1 MTTEDWQRVIDVDL
15 TGVFFGAKYGARELI
30 KEGGKGSIINI
41 SSAVGLIGFPTASPY
56 NAAKGGVRLLTKS
69 AALDMADAGYQIRV
83 NSVHPGWI
91 DTDIIKESIA
101 PIATYSTTY
110 GRKMGEPEDIAW
122 VCVYLASDESKF
134 ATDDEFPVSGGLTT
148 GVSIQTYV
156 NYIKGLQN

>member
-1 MTTEDWQRVIDVDL
+1 
-15 TGVFFGAKYGARELI
+15 
-30 KEGGKGSIINI
+30 
-41 SSAVGLIGFPTASPY
+41 
-56 NAAKGGVRLLTKS
+56 
-69 AALDMADAGYQIRV
+69 MADTGYQIRV

-110 GRKMGEPEDIAW
+110 GCKMGEPEDIAW

-134 ATDDEFPVSGGLTT
+134 ATGDEFPVSGGLTT
-148 GVSIQTYV
+148 GVSIQIYV